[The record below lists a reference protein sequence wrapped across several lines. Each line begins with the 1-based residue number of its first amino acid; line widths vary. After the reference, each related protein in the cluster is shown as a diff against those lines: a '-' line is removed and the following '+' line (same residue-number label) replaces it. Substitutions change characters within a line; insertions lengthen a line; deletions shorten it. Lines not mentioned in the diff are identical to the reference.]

1 MNDSRK
7 YAAIAVIP
15 AVITAI
21 VYLASLD
28 NGFVNWDDN
37 LYVYDN
43 PGIRAID
50 WVFFKAFVSSAFL
63 NNWTPLTMFTYGIDY
78 AVWGLNPFGY
88 HLTNLVFHVADTF
101 VVGYLSSVMVAIAAG
116 PERKGGLDLPVFVG
130 LFAAILFGLHP
141 AHVESVAWVSE
152 RKDVVSG
159 FFFILSLL
167 FYIRYVQAE
176 GGKKASRYILSLI
189 CFFLSVAGKPMA
201 VTLPAVLLM
210 LDLWPLGRFKGSLTF
225 VKRLIIEKLP
235 FFAISAG
242 VAVITVFAQKSSM
255 ASVDV
260 LPMSLRFFSAMRAY
274 IFYLYKLVFPVTL
287 APFYPLEVRFDVYS
301 FEYLGSLIAFTAI
314 TIATVALIK
323 RRPSLF
329 AAWAYFVVTLLPVV
343 GILQAGSQS
352 AADRYTYLPSAGLF
366 ILAGAGLWA
375 IAQRAAPASSGRVC
389 AAILIIVSVLLGLKT
404 YAQIGIWKDPITFW
418 THEIEYLGE
427 PGVTRQVE
435 LAEGMFE
442 TVSPAVLAHY
452 KRAIWYAKTG
462 EVAKAFADYAKAL
475 ELNPE
480 FSDCYLNR
488 GILYARRGDLQE
500 AVKDFSDA
508 IKYNPKRAI
517 LYYTRAQAYRELEED
532 ALAAD
537 DLIMAR
543 SLDMSGRTGGN

>member
-50 WVFFKAFVSSAFL
+50 GGFFKAFVSSAFL
-63 NNWTPLTMFTYGIDY
+63 NNWTPLTMFTYALDY
-78 AVWGLNPFGY
+78 AVWGLDPFGY

-116 PERKGGLDLPVFVG
+116 PERKGGPGLPVFAG
-130 LFAAILFGLHP
+130 LFAAMLFGLHP

-159 FFFILSLL
+159 LFFLLSIL
-167 FYIRYVQAE
+167 FYIRYAQAE
-176 GGKKASRYILSLI
+176 GRKKTLRYISSLV

-201 VTLPAVLLM
+201 VTLPAVLII
-210 LDLWPLGRFKGSLTF
+210 LDLWPLGRFKGPLSL

-235 FFAISAG
+235 FFAISAAIAI
-242 VAVITVFAQKSSM
+242 VTVLAQKSSM

-260 LPMSLRFFSAMRAY
+260 LPLTLRFFTAMRAY
-274 IFYLYKLVFPVTL
+274 MFYLYKLLFPVTL
-287 APFYPLEVRFDVYS
+287 APFYPLEVRFEMYS
-301 FEYLGSLIAFTAI
+301 FEYLGSLIAFMAI
-314 TIATVALIK
+314 TIATAALIK
-323 RRPSLF
+323 KRPYLF
-329 AAWAYFVVTLLPVV
+329 AAWAYFVVTLLPVA
-343 GILQAGSQS
+343 GILQTGSQA
-352 AADRYTYLPSAGLF
+352 AADRYTYLPSVGLF
-366 ILAGAGLWA
+366 ILVGAGLWA
-375 IAQRAAPASSGRVC
+375 LAERAGQVSFRRAGAVM
-389 AAILIIVSVLLGLKT
+389 LIIAAVVLGLKT
-404 YAQIGIWKDPITFW
+404 YTQIGIWKDPITFW

-427 PGVTRQVE
+427 PSTTRQVE

-462 EVAKAFADYAKAL
+462 EVEKAFVDYARAL

-488 GILYARRGDLQE
+488 GILYARRGELQE
-500 AVKDFSDA
+500 ALKDLTDA
-508 IKYNPKRAI
+508 IKYNPARAV
-517 LYYTRAQAYRELEED
+517 LYYTRAQVYRDLGQD
-532 ALAAD
+532 SLAGE

-543 SLDMSGRTGGN
+543 SLDKAGRTGGD

>member
-7 YAAIAVIP
+7 YAAMAVIP

-21 VYLASLD
+21 VYVASLD

-37 LYVYDN
+37 FYVYDN

-50 WVFFKAFVSSAFL
+50 AGFFKAFVSSVFL
-63 NNWTPLTMFTYGIDY
+63 NNWTPLTMFTYAIDY
-78 AVWGLNPFGY
+78 AVWGLDPFGY

-116 PERKGGLDLPVFVG
+116 PERKGGPDLPVFAG

-201 VTLPAVLLM
+201 VTLPAVLLI
-210 LDLWPLGRFKGSLTF
+210 LDLWPLGRFKGPLSL
-225 VKRLIIEKLP
+225 VKRLVIEKLP

-274 IFYLYKLVFPVTL
+274 IFYLYKLFFPVTL
-287 APFYPLEVRFDVYS
+287 APFYPLEVMFDVYS
-301 FEYLGSLIAFTAI
+301 FEYLGSLIAFLAI
-314 TIATVALIK
+314 TVVSLAFIRK
-323 RRPSLF
+323 RPYIL

-343 GILQAGSQS
+343 GILQAGSQA
-352 AADRYTYLPSAGLF
+352 AADRYTYLPSLGLF
-366 ILAGAGLWA
+366 ILVGAGLWA
-375 IAQRAAPASSGRVC
+375 VAQRAGQRRCRQVFTVILVI
-389 AAILIIVSVLLGLKT
+389 AAVLSGLKT

-427 PGVTRQVE
+427 PGATRQVE
-435 LAEGMFE
+435 VNKEMYE

-462 EVAKAFADYAKAL
+462 EVEKAFADYARAL

-488 GILYARRGDLQE
+488 GILYARRGELDEALKDL
-500 AVKDFSDA
+500 SDA
-508 IKYNPKRAI
+508 IRYNPKRAV
-517 LYYTRAQAYRELEED
+517 LFYTRAQVYRDLGQD

-537 DLIMAR
+537 DLVMAR
-543 SLDMSGRTGGN
+543 SLDISGRTGGN